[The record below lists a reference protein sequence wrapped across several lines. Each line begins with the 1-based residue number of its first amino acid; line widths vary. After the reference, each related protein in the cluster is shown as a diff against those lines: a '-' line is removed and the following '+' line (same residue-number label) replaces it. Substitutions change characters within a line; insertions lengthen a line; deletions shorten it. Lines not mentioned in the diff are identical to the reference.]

1 MKLREVLATVAQTR
15 PHAYTDAEMI
25 AMINTIEG
33 RVYTDILQKAEGFE
47 ETFEPFSEGQEE
59 RELVVPVPFTD
70 LYTYYLASQIDW
82 MNGDSGRYN
91 DSMVLLQNAWD
102 GYAAYYRENYRPKQT
117 NLHGM
122 VCFRHR
128 GW

>member
-1 MKLREVLATVAQTR
+1 MKVREILAFIMQIR

-25 AMINTIEG
+25 ALLNTIEG

-47 ETFEPFSEGQEE
+47 GTFEPFSEGQVE

-91 DSMVLLQNAWD
+91 DSMVLYNKAWD
-102 GYAAYYRENYRPKQT
+102 DYAAYYRANHKPKQT
-117 NLHGM
+117 NLRGM
-122 VCFRHR
+122 IPHR